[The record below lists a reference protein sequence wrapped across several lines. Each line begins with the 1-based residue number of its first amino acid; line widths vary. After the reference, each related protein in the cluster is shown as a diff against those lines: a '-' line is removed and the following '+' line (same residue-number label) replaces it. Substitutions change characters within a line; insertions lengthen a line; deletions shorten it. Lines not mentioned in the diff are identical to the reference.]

1 MKKAT
6 KGIPLIDIKQALNSS
21 LSSNFPS
28 FHLFERPVHV
38 VGDSL
43 DLQLLVDQLVLNL
56 VDPEIQW
63 IYVLGDKQL

>member
-6 KGIPLIDIKQALNSS
+6 KCIQLIDSKQALNSS
-21 LSSNFPS
+21 LSANFPS